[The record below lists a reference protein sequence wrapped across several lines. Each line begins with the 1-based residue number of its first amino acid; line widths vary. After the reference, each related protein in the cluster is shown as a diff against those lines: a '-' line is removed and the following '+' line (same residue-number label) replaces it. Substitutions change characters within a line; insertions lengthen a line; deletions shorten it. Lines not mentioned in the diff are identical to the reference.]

1 MLPWSLRQR
10 EQVIKMNW
18 ETIIVALIAA
28 IGPLIGT
35 VLTIRQQN
43 NLINYRMD
51 MMEGMVKNLSDKVE
65 KHNNFDRRLIKIETQ
80 LGIKEE
86 KAS

>member
-1 MLPWSLRQR
+1 
-10 EQVIKMNW
+10 MNW

-28 IGPLIGT
+28 VGPLIGT
-35 VLTIRQQN
+35 ILTIRQQS

-51 MMEGMVKNLSDKVE
+51 QMEGKVKSLTDKVE
-65 KHNNFDRRLIKIETQ
+65 KHNNFDRRLIVIETK
-80 LGIKEE
+80 LGIDPPKE